1 METNDVMRQVIQSIK
16 DDLLRNTEFLSEVL
30 ENYQLQ
36 EKNIPPQTIIALMAH
51 FNKGEAAPVP
61 KSNAPK
67 DRSSRLA
74 RPIAIGVEEANI
86 ISDLLEG
93 NNVYLLG
100 KAGTGKTY
108 LAKALAE
115 GVMNQPVFVINC
127 SQWTSPIEIRGGQT
141 IEGYKE
147 GELIK
152 AWAEGGIV
160 ILDELPK
167 LDPNTAGLLNDS
179 LAETAA
185 QPKYDESDPPK
196 VIPETIPYI
205 TNGAGVK
212 IYKGQNVTKENLE
225 KQWDRMD
232 DRTKGRY
239 ADKEDFMKTR
249 MDAKFRFSVIGTG
262 NTDMMTV
269 GNKYSGNQKQ
279 DYSLVDR
286 FAGSYY
292 LLEKNTTKEK
302 ELTYSF
308 VFNVCDAIRNYLESV
323 DAPQSISLR
332 TMLNFNR
339 TFEQEMI
346 YEVSPNSPFSDRIV
360 NNSGKRMKPKTIADS
375 IQSFCLLLEDKGDAL
390 KRYPQFVEATGG
402 FTSDMGSLPKL
413 GRKPSAKEFRTEFV
427 QKYRLDPKDGVPSEV
442 SDRGEIVP
450 ITITKKGK

>member
-16 DDLLRNTEFLSEVL
+16 DDLLRNTDFLSEVL
-30 ENYQLQ
+30 ANYQLK
-36 EKNIPPQTIIALMAH
+36 EDNIPASTIIKLMAL
-51 FNKGEAAPVP
+51 FSKGEAAPVP
-61 KSNAPK
+61 QSNSPK

-74 RPIAIGVEEANI
+74 RPIAIGTQEANI

-93 NNVYLLG
+93 NNVFLMG

-108 LAKALAE
+108 LAKALSE

-167 LDPNTAGLLNDS
+167 LDPNTAGLLNDA

-185 QPKYDESDPPK
+185 QPKYDEQNPPK
-196 VIPETIPYI
+196 VIPDTIPYI

-212 IYKGQNVTKENLE
+212 VYKGQNVTAEKLE
-225 KQWDRMD
+225 AQWNKMD
-232 DRTKGRY
+232 DKTKGRY
-239 ADKEDFMKTR
+239 KDKEEFMKIR
-249 MDAKFRFSVIGTG
+249 MDAKFRFAVIGTG

-269 GNKYSGNQKQ
+269 GNKYGGNQKQ

-292 LLEKNTTKEK
+292 QLEKDVIKEK
-302 ELTYSF
+302 ELNYSF
-308 VFNVCDAIRNYLESV
+308 VFNVCDAIRNFLEST

-339 TFEQEMI
+339 TFEQEML
-346 YEVSPNSPFSDRIV
+346 YEIDPNSPFTDKII
-360 NNSGKRMKPKTIADS
+360 NNRGMRMKPKTIADS

-390 KRYPQFVEATGG
+390 KRYPQFVQATGG
-402 FTSDMGSLPKL
+402 FTSEL
-413 GRKPSAKEFRTEFV
+413 GTMARLGKRPSASEFKKEFV
-427 QKYRLDPKDGVPSEV
+427 NKYKLDPKTGVPSEV
-442 SDRGEIVP
+442 NDKGEIVALQVS
-450 ITITKKGK
+450 KKK